1 MKKTLL
7 LCTAIS
13 LGITL
18 SSQAAVIDFS
28 DLTLA
33 PESYHNNPEF
43 TSGGAGF
50 NNDYNPT
57 YQSWAGFSYS
67 NTTDTTTPGYTN
79 QYSAITGTDGS
90 GVSGGIYGVA
100 YIDSYTPVIPTITL
114 DPANDAPQSIQVT
127 NTAYAYY
134 TMLDGDSFTDK
145 FTAGDWFLLTIS
157 AYNSQNQLINAVE
170 FYLADFRSSNSG
182 DHYILDQWA
191 TVDLTSFG
199 GGVASIDF
207 LLTSSDTGVYGMN
220 TPAYFAMD
228 NLEVV
233 PEPSTVLLLAIGA
246 FLLAWKRGYR
256 PQRA

>member
-7 LCTAIS
+7 LCAAIS

-18 SSQAAVIDFS
+18 SSQAVVIDFS
-28 DLTLA
+28 DKTLA
-33 PESYHNNPEF
+33 SESYHNNPEF
-43 TSGGAGF
+43 TSGGVEF
-50 NNDYNPT
+50 NNYYNPT
-57 YQSWAGFSYS
+57 YQNWAGFSYS

-90 GVSGGIYGVA
+90 GVPGGIYGVA
-100 YIDSYTPVIPTITL
+100 YLDSYTPVIPTITL
-114 DPANDAPQSIQVT
+114 DPANNAPLSIQVT

-157 AYNSQNQLINAVE
+157 AFNAQNQLINAVE
-170 FYLADFRSSNSG
+170 FYLADFTSPDSA

-191 TVDLTSFG
+191 TVDLSSFG
-199 GGVASIDF
+199 SGVAYIDF
-207 LLTSSDTGVYGMN
+207 LLTSSDTGINGMY

-228 NLEVV
+228 NLVVV

-246 FLLAWKRGYR
+246 FLLVWKRGYR
-256 PQRA
+256 PQKA

>member
-7 LCTAIS
+7 LCAAIS

-18 SSQAAVIDFS
+18 SSQAVVIDFS
-28 DLTLA
+28 DKTLA
-33 PESYHNNPEF
+33 SESYHNNPEF
-43 TSGGAGF
+43 KSGGVGF
-50 NNDYNPT
+50 NNYYDPT
-57 YQSWAGFSYS
+57 YQSWAGFAYS

-90 GVSGGIYGVA
+90 GVAGGIYGVA
-100 YIDSYTPVIPTITL
+100 YIDSFAPVIPTITL
-114 DPANDAPQSIQVT
+114 DPANNAPLSIQVT

-134 TMLDGDSFTDK
+134 AMLDGDSFTDK

-157 AYNSQNQLINAVE
+157 AFNAQNQLINAVE
-170 FYLADFRSSNSG
+170 FYLADFRSLNSAE
-182 DHYILDQWA
+182 HYILDQWA
-191 TVDLTSFG
+191 TVDLTSLG
-199 GGVASIDF
+199 SGVSTIDF

-228 NLEVV
+228 NLVV
-233 PEPSTVLLLAIGA
+233 IPEPSTVLLLAIGA
-246 FLLAWKRGYR
+246 ILLAWKRGSR